1 MCGLGE
7 VRNERFGK
15 RFKFKGRAQRQDN
28 RRVSER
34 FAQTRY
40 VTRKP
45 NQTRQKPP
53 DFLPGYLENPENE
66 LKITDEKF
74 TKIVR
79 LLDKTA
85 LESDVFQKF
94 PDSDK
99 AVTVKIISVDGAY
112 RGQGIAKELLN
123 KTR

>member
-1 MCGLGE
+1 MW
-7 VRNERFGK
+7 K
-15 RFKFKGRAQRQDN
+15 Q
-28 RRVSER
+28 
-34 FAQTRY
+34 
-40 VTRKP
+40 
-45 NQTRQKPP
+45 NQTRQNRN
-53 DFLPGYLENPENE
+53 FLLGYLENPENE

-74 TKIVR
+74 SKIVR

-94 PDSDK
+94 SDSEK